1 MVIMSNSQLN
11 ILNLEQIENI
21 FIGADRKSIKAN
33 MVSRAGCEVAKY
45 ENFEQCKY
53 ALEML
58 FVRIKSEDKTFQFP
72 SIQEIEERRTAARSA
87 SIHVKTKQN
96 RRGGS

>member
-1 MVIMSNSQLN
+1 MVIMSNSQFN
-11 ILNLEQIENI
+11 VLNLDQIENI

-33 MVSRAGCEVAKY
+33 MVSRSGCELAKY
-45 ENFEQCKY
+45 ENIEQCKY

-58 FVRIKSEDKTFQFP
+58 FVSIKSEDKAFQFP
-72 SIQEIEERRTAARSA
+72 SVQEIEERRTAARSA

-96 RRGGS
+96 RHGGS